1 MSNSDYQGGLGAGF
15 ARARSIQNE
24 YESKIAEWRAH
35 SNKLSQQIA
44 LLEENAVVMKASFD
58 ANNHVLRLL
67 MDELKLVKP
76 NSHLLVKQ
84 NRDAIRQEVF
94 EECMIESGYG
104 TSEPTSNKLSR

>member
-15 ARARSIQNE
+15 ARARSIQSE

-35 SNKLSQQIA
+35 SNRLEKQVAA
-44 LLEENAVVMKASFD
+44 LNERVVIMQADFD

-67 MDELKLVKP
+67 MDELKVVKP
-76 NSHLLVKQ
+76 NSQLLIKQ

-94 EECMIESGYG
+94 EECMSESGYEAKG
-104 TSEPTSNKLSR
+104 FSR

>member
-15 ARARSIQNE
+15 ARARTIQNE

-35 SNKLSQQIA
+35 SSKLGRQVAA
-44 LLEENAVVMKASFD
+44 LNERVVIMQADFD

-67 MDELKLVKP
+67 MDELKDVRP
-76 NSHLLVKQ
+76 NSQLLIKQ

-94 EECMIESGYG
+94 EECMIESGYEVSSPKG
-104 TSEPTSNKLSR
+104 FSR